1 MRKVQRRLDITAL
14 DLEQK
19 AALIHLIIV
28 KPLRFPPEE
37 DSDFIVYGSITTPR
51 RPLFNRQYYPA
62 PLSLSPGRS
71 HDNSLVPYRLFN
83 DIMDLCGVKY
93 IMGIAGKPS
102 PLFRH
107 LRRRLNEAKVSEPH
121 VLYSACGCADITR
134 FPGVDTDKKYVLFPC
149 IHVELNNVNGPSS
162 VIE

>member
-1 MRKVQRRLDITAL
+1 MRKVQRRLDLTTLAL
-14 DLEQK
+14 EHK
-19 AALIHLIIV
+19 ATLIPLIII
-28 KPLRFPPEE
+28 KPFRFPPEE
-37 DSDFIVYGSITTPR
+37 DSDFIVCSYITNPR

-71 HDNSLVPYRLFN
+71 HDNSLVPYRIFN
-83 DIMDLCGVKY
+83 GIMDLCGVKY

-107 LRRRLNEAKVSEPH
+107 FRRRLNKAKVSEPH

-134 FPGVDTDKKYVLFPC
+134 FPGVDTDKKYVLFPR
-149 IHVELNNVNGPSS
+149 IHIELNTFNGPSS
-162 VIE
+162 FL